1 MLLQQANVV
10 YLRKHGMIFG
20 TNEGTVY
27 WRDLDKEPVQDTKAI
42 VFENFE
48 KVKYIELLC
57 VPILSKYLNTL
68 IAVG

>member
-1 MLLQQANVV
+1 
-10 YLRKHGMIFG
+10 MIFG